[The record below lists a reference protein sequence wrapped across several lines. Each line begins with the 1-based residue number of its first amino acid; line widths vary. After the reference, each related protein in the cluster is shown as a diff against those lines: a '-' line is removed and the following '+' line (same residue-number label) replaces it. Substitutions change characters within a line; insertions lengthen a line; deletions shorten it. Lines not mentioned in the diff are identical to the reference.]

1 MLGASTI
8 TLFIATETWVN
19 QMAHEAARGRVIGLF
34 GLLWAAGF
42 ATGPIII
49 GITGIEGW
57 LPFLVAAALVA
68 LAALPM
74 PFVRGLAPAMGARSP
89 RRSWHLLWLAPA
101 AMLAAPVLGIADYSL
116 DSFLPVYGLSHGL
129 TPSVSVALLTTLLI
143 GVTAG
148 QYPAGWLADRV
159 DRHKLLFGATALGA
173 VSCLCLPA
181 VAGSVPILLFA
192 VVAALGVALGS
203 IWTIGV
209 VLLGQSFRGSDLV
222 AAYAVGGMVHGVGM
236 VVGPLSI
243 GAAIDRWGPEALPL
257 GIALCCLIY
266 LPITLV
272 RSRAATSSVDAS
284 LPAKLRVSSSEPK

>member
-1 MLGASTI
+1 
-8 TLFIATETWVN
+8 
-19 QMAHEAARGRVIGLF
+19 
-34 GLLWAAGF
+34 
-42 ATGPIII
+42 
-49 GITGIEGW
+49 
-57 LPFLVAAALVA
+57 
-68 LAALPM
+68 
-74 PFVRGLAPAMGARSP
+74 
-89 RRSWHLLWLAPA
+89 
-101 AMLAAPVLGIADYSL
+101 
-116 DSFLPVYGLSHGL
+116 
-129 TPSVSVALLTTLLI
+129 
-143 GVTAG
+143 
-148 QYPAGWLADRV
+148 
-159 DRHKLLFGATALGA
+159 
-173 VSCLCLPA
+173 
-181 VAGSVPILLFA
+181 VPILLFA